1 VFLTPYRGRLFG
13 EVEFAR
19 GVSPNLRPL
28 TVA

>member
-1 VFLTPYRGRLFG
+1 MPYRGRLFD

-19 GVSPNLRPL
+19 GVPPNLRPL